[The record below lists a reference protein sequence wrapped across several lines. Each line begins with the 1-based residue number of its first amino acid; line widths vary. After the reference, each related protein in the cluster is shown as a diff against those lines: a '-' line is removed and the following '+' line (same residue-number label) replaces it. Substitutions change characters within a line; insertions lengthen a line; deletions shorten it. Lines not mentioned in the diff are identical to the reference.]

1 VQSSHGFIALDAVIV
16 PKPVARH
23 CVFHAS
29 HQPSK
34 ILFPSLYNVTSI
46 YGLANFT
53 STYTFAATITS
64 HMIRPTAD
72 VSLLLLK
79 STHSSAFSKSG
90 PVASDEHMVASGL
103 ELRLGLRTDIIRL
116 LDVSNISG
124 SVMNGSAMDSTT
136 CDATRRVLI
145 PSRPT
150 TTATINDGTTA
161 IRRVMKRR
169 RMG

>member
-1 VQSSHGFIALDAVIV
+1 MYFTLVTSHVKYYFRLD
-16 PKPVARH
+16 
-23 CVFHAS
+23 
-29 HQPSK
+29 
-34 ILFPSLYNVTSI
+34 NVTSI

-90 PVASDEHMVASGL
+90 PVASSRMASDEHMVASGL
-103 ELRLGLRTDIIRL
+103 EFRLGLRTDIIRL
-116 LDVSNISG
+116 LDVSNING